1 MSTATA
7 RHPEGL
13 TPTPSTPSTPSHRAG
28 RLPPLA
34 SVAGLVALT
43 GAMFLPW
50 MVSLVLAGAAA
61 ALGVGVLGVALAA
74 RGPGVGL
81 GVAGLVTAFIAL
93 VVAVSSAFLPDLG
106 LALIGGDSGAGG
118 GGLPLPGPSPQPPPP
133 AGQQEVVF
141 LPPVGV
147 QASATAADS
156 QDAAGDPVTF
166 DAGNAVDGDPT
177 TAWRVPGDGVGNY
190 LVLTFDR
197 PVHVQE
203 IAMIPGYAKVDPID
217 GTDRFLQNRRV
228 QSADF
233 EFSDGQV
240 MTVSFLDQPVLQ
252 SASVG
257 VETTEVTMRINTS
270 IPAQRDFTAVSELQV
285 YGWAVG

>member
-13 TPTPSTPSTPSHRAG
+13 TPTSSTPSTPSQGAG
-28 RLPPLA
+28 RLRWLA

-50 MVSLVLAGAAA
+50 MVSLVLAAVAAA
-61 ALGVGVLGVALAA
+61 IGVGVLGVALAA
-74 RGPGVGL
+74 RGPGVGH

-106 LALIGGDSGAGG
+106 VALVGGDSRDGG
-118 GGLPLPGPSPQPPPP
+118 GGLPLPGPSPQPTQS
-133 AGQQEVVF
+133 AGQQEVVI

-147 QASATAADS
+147 QASATAPDS
-156 QDAAGDPVTF
+156 QDAAGNPVTF
-166 DAGNAVDGDPT
+166 DASNAVDGDPT
-177 TAWRVPGDGVGNY
+177 TAWRMPGDGVGEY

-197 PVHVQE
+197 RVHVEE

-217 GTDRFLQNRRV
+217 GADRFLQNGRV

-240 MTVSFLDQPVLQ
+240 VTVWFLDQRVLQ
-252 SASVG
+252 SASIG
-257 VETTEVTMRINTS
+257 VETTEVAMRINTS
-270 IPAQRDFTAVSELQV
+270 IPAPRDFTAVSELQV
-285 YGWAVG
+285 HGWAVE